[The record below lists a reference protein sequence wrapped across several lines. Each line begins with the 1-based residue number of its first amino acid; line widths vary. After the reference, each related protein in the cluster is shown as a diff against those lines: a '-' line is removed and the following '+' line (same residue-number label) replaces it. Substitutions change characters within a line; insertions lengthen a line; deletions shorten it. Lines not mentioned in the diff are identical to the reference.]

1 MRVNMS
7 SRLFSFLG
15 ALVLALS
22 LPAWAHHSHGNYKQT
37 FIDLEGVVNE
47 VHLIN
52 PHSWIF
58 LEVTDENGDKVEWAL
73 EATNRVSLSRLGITY
88 DYIAQGDTLKVRC
101 HQLRDEGAG
110 CLLGFLQARDGTIK
124 DWDGHVARPDD
135 DGFFD
140 M

>member
-1 MRVNMS
+1 
-7 SRLFSFLG
+7 
-15 ALVLALS
+15 
-22 LPAWAHHSHGNYKQT
+22 
-37 FIDLEGVVNE
+37 

-124 DWDGHVARPDD
+124 DWDGHVAQPED

>member
-1 MRVNMS
+1 MS
-7 SRLFSFLG
+7 SRLFGFLG
-15 ALVLALS
+15 TAVLVLS
-22 LPAWAHHSHGNYKQT
+22 LPAWAHHSHGNYEQT
-37 FIDLEGVVNE
+37 FLDLEGVVKE

-73 EATNRVSLSRLGITY
+73 EATNRVSLSRLGVTY
-88 DYIAQGDTLKVRC
+88 DYIAQGDALKVRC
-101 HQLRDEGAG
+101 HQLRDGGPG

-124 DWDGHVARPDD
+124 DWDGHQARPDD
-135 DGFFD
+135 DGFFE